1 MNHYEIIYVQTQPV
15 SDYISYFLC
24 VFSTQMLSLAY
35 IIVATVK
42 IGQMLWQFIAMLS
55 GCWCNYWVSE
65 VMGGG

>member
-15 SDYISYFLC
+15 SDYISYSLC
-24 VFSTQMLSLAY
+24 VFNTQMLSLAY

-42 IGQMLWQFIAMLS
+42 IGQMLLQFIAVLS
-55 GCWCNYWVSE
+55 SCWCNYWVSE

>member
-42 IGQMLWQFIAMLS
+42 IGQML
-55 GCWCNYWVSE
+55 
-65 VMGGG
+65 